1 MDSLVVRYWL
11 ITGLHFDTKPSFLR
25 RDVCE
30 GWFGARALLSSI
42 CFAFMEI
49 ICPLLFSKTSFT
61 QRGVLSCVPLPQALT
76 SLLMG

>member
-1 MDSLVVRYWL
+1 MRAAADELLAWEALMDSLVVRYWL
-11 ITGLHFDTKPSFLR
+11 ITGLHFDTKTSFLR

-49 ICPLLFSKTSFT
+49 ICPLLFF
-61 QRGVLSCVPLPQALT
+61 
-76 SLLMG
+76 

>member
-11 ITGLHFDTKPSFLR
+11 ITGLHFDTKTLFLR

-49 ICPLLFSKTSFT
+49 ICPLLFF
-61 QRGVLSCVPLPQALT
+61 
-76 SLLMG
+76 